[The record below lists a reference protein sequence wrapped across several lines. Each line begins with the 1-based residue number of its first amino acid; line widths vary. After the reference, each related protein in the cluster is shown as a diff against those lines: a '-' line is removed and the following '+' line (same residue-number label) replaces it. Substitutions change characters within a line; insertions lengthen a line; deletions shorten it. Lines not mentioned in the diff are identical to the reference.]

1 MIDKSPV
8 ARSIP
13 FDNSIAVL
21 NNDPQDLQHAI
32 EELRLE
38 VKDSSRGFTFCQFNG
53 NANTGRFLEFFSG
66 IASSEAPIYT
76 PTALEALTI
85 VARTSAASATCTI
98 GFYDVSPVTPV
109 LLYTLTFTAQK
120 QVVLDDP
127 AGLFTLPAM
136 GSLAIKVDSGSIS
149 KPQLYLIVKGGAA

>member
-1 MIDKSPV
+1 MISKSPV
-8 ARSIP
+8 ASSIP
-13 FDNSIAVL
+13 FDNSIAAL
-21 NNDPQDLQHAI
+21 NNNPQDLQQAI
-32 EELRLE
+32 EELKLE
-38 VKDSSRGFTFCQFNG
+38 VQDSSRGFTFCQFNG

-66 IASSEAPIYT
+66 IASNEAPIYT
-76 PTALEALTI
+76 PTALETLTI

-127 AGLFTLPAM
+127 IGLFTVPAM
-136 GSLAIKVDSGSIS
+136 GSLAIKIDSGSIS
-149 KPQLYLIVKGGAA
+149 KPHLYLIVKGGAA